1 MGIFKKSLAVV
12 LAALMLISVF
22 SVVAFAAEGSAPVVR
37 GTLPNC
43 DWDGNYDDANTMT
56 EAGGS
61 FAITYA
67 SVAAGDYQFKVVKDG
82 NWYGN
87 GDANFEITVSQESD
101 LTISFDAVNNTVSF
115 EGTYVSAKAGL
126 DVKSL
131 QVLGTVSGTTWSFAD
146 AAQMTENEGVWTVT
160 LNNVPAGDYEY
171 KFAANGSWDAN
182 WGGATDG
189 VEDLSGDL
197 AYNGKN
203 FGLFFEGGAKDVTFK
218 VDLSAFDFSTKTGA
232 TYEVTLA
239 DPAEETTAPAEETT
253 APAEE
258 TTAPA
263 EETTAPAE
271 ETTAPA
277 EETTAPAEE
286 TTAPAEETTAPVEP
300 TEAPKPASPDTP
312 DTPATPD
319 TPDTP
324 DTTPT
329 TPAKPIVPGFYVVG
343 SEEVCGAEWGWDKPW
358 EYNEPMALSADG
370 ETYYQV
376 FENIKASAGNVTDE
390 GPDIYVFK
398 VVYVSETGAITW
410 HPGGM
415 GNNTKVTVAEDGSTV
430 FFQFKLLASRPTKE
444 GTDPEAVIATVYGP
458 KDEKPEDFSK
468 VAYPETPEETT
479 VAPTTQAPTEVEP
492 TTAAPTTQPTTEK
505 KVTAKKANTIKVK
518 AKKVTVKAKKLK
530 KKAQKVK
537 ITKALKVTKAKGTV
551 TYAKVKKGSTKKF
564 FKKVKIAAKSG
575 KITIKKCKLKKGTYK
590 LKIKVT
596 AAGTK
601 KYKKKS
607 VSKVVKFKV
616 R

>member
-12 LAALMLISVF
+12 LAALMLVSVF
-22 SVVAFAAEGSAPVVR
+22 TVAAFAEDGATVVR

-43 DWDGNYDDANTMT
+43 DWDGNYDADNTLV
-56 EAGGS
+56 EGS
-61 FAITYA
+61 ITYNA
-67 SVAAGDYQFKVVKDG
+67 VAAGSYQFKVVENG
-82 NWYGN
+82 EWYGVN
-87 GDANFEITVSQESD
+87 GNNVDIVVSQESD
-101 LTISFDAVNNTVSF
+101 LTITFNAETKEISFS
-115 EGTYVSAKAGL
+115 GTYVSAPTGL
-126 DVKSL
+126 TVEKIQL
-131 QVLGTVSGTTWSFAD
+131 MGTVPGATWDFAD
-146 AAQMTENEGVWTVT
+146 AAEMAGEDNVYTVT
-160 LNNVPAGDYEY
+160 FNNVAAGDYVY
-171 KFAANGSWDAN
+171 KFAANGSWAAN
-182 WGGATDG
+182 WGAASEG

-197 AYNGKN
+197 TFDGKN
-203 FGLFFEGGAKDVTFK
+203 IGLYLDSAKDVTFK
-218 VDLSAFDFSTKTGA
+218 LDLSAFDYNTKTGA

-286 TTAPAEETTAPVEP
+286 TTAPVEETTAPAEETTAPVEP
-300 TEAPKPASPDTP
+300 TEAPKPDTP

-343 SEEVCGAEWGWDKPW
+343 SEEVCGAEWANDKAY
-358 EYNEPMALSADG
+358 EYGVPMQLSADG
-370 ETYYQV
+370 KTYYQV

-398 VVYVSETGAITW
+398 VVYIDELGKITW

-415 GNNTKVTVAEDGSTV
+415 GNNTKVTVAEDGSTIL
-430 FFQFKLLASRPTKE
+430 FQFKLLASRPTKE

-458 KDEKPEDFSK
+458 NDEKPEDFSK

-479 VAPTTQAPTEVEP
+479 VAPTTAAPTEVEP
-492 TTAAPTTQPTTEK
+492 TTAATTTEQPTTEK

-601 KYKKKS
+601 NYKKKS

-616 R
+616 K

>member
-12 LAALMLISVF
+12 LAALMLVSVF
-22 SVVAFAAEGSAPVVR
+22 TVAAFAEDGATVVR

-43 DWDGNYDDANTMT
+43 DWDGNYDADNTLV
-56 EAGGS
+56 EGS
-61 FAITYA
+61 ITYNA
-67 SVAAGDYQFKVVKDG
+67 VAAGSYQFKVVENG
-82 NWYGN
+82 EWYGVN
-87 GDANFEITVSQESD
+87 GNNVDIVVSQESD
-101 LTISFDAVNNTVSF
+101 LTITFNAETKEISFS
-115 EGTYVSAKAGL
+115 GTYVSAPTGL
-126 DVKSL
+126 TVEKIQL
-131 QVLGTVSGTTWSFAD
+131 MGTVPGATWDFAD
-146 AAQMTENEGVWTVT
+146 AAEMAGEDNVYTVT
-160 LNNVPAGDYEY
+160 FNNVAAGDYVY
-171 KFAANGSWDAN
+171 KFAANGSWAAN
-182 WGGATDG
+182 WGAASEG

-197 AYNGKN
+197 TFDGKN
-203 FGLFFEGGAKDVTFK
+203 IGLYLDSAKDVTFK
-218 VDLSAFDFSTKTGA
+218 LDLSAFDYNTKTGA
-232 TYEVTLA
+232 KYEVTLA

-277 EETTAPAEE
+277 EETTAPV
-286 TTAPAEETTAPVEP
+286 EETTAPVEP
-300 TEAPKPASPDTP
+300 TEAPKPDTPDTP
-312 DTPATPD
+312 DTPA

-343 SEEVCGAEWGWDKPW
+343 SEEVCGLEWENDDFAHV
-358 EYNEPMALSADG
+358 YTHSEPMQLSADG
-370 ETYYQV
+370 VTYYKV
-376 FENIKASAGNVTDE
+376 YDNIKASAGNVTDE
-390 GPDIYVFK
+390 GNDIYVFK
-398 VVYVSETGAITW
+398 VVYIDELGKVTW

-458 KDEKPEDFSK
+458 NDEKPEDFSK
-468 VAYPETPEETT
+468 VPYPSTPEETT
-479 VAPTTQAPTEVEP
+479 VEPTTAVPTQVEP
-492 TTAAPTTQPTTEK
+492 TTAAPTQPATEK
-505 KVTAKKANTIKVK
+505 KVTAKKKANTITVT

-564 FKKVKIAAKSG
+564 FKKVKIAKKSG
-575 KITIKKCKLKKGTYK
+575 KITIKKGKLKKGTYK

-601 KYKKKS
+601 NYKKKS
-607 VSKVVKFKV
+607 VSKVVKFRV

>member
-43 DWDGNYDDANTMT
+43 DWDGNYDDANTLE
-56 EAGGS
+56 EAGGA

-87 GDANFEITVSQESD
+87 GDANVEITVSQESD
-101 LTISFDAVNNTVSF
+101 LTITFDEAAGAVSF
-115 EGTYVSAKAGL
+115 SGTYVSAKAGL
-126 DVKSL
+126 EVTSL
-131 QVLGTVSGTTWSFAD
+131 QVLGTVSGTTWSFDD

-253 APAEE
+253 APVEE
-258 TTAPA
+258 TTVATPD
-263 EETTAPAE
+263 EETT
-271 ETTAPA
+271 TAPV
-277 EETTAPAEE
+277 
-286 TTAPAEETTAPVEP
+286 EETTAPVEP
-300 TEAPKPASPDTP
+300 TEAPKPDTPDTP

-343 SEEVCGAEWGWDKPW
+343 SEEVCGLEWENDDFAHV
-358 EYNEPMALSADG
+358 YTHSEPMQLSADG
-370 ETYYQV
+370 VTYYKV
-376 FENIKASAGNVTDE
+376 YDNIKASAGNVTDE
-390 GPDIYVFK
+390 GNDIYVFK
-398 VVYVSETGAITW
+398 VIYIDELGKVTW

-458 KDEKPEDFSK
+458 NDEKPADWSA
-468 VAYPETPEETT
+468 VPYPSTPEETT
-479 VAPTTQAPTEVEP
+479 VEPTTQAPTQVEP
-492 TTAAPTTQPTTEK
+492 TTVAPTQPATK
-505 KVTAKKANTIKVK
+505 KVTTKKANTITVK
-518 AKKVTVKAKKLK
+518 AKKVTVKAKALK

-564 FKKVKIAAKSG
+564 FKKVKIAKKSG
-575 KITIKKCKLKKGTYK
+575 KITIKKGKLKKGTYK

-601 KYKKKS
+601 NYKKKS

-616 R
+616 K